1 MTASEILL
9 ALLLGLALFAFIVVL
24 LRYLTLKSEIPS
36 QMQKRYEEWRN
47 TELQALRQQ
56 YQELAQK
63 EAALQLQQWREELE
77 KDIRK
82 DAIEKSRAVT
92 IGKVTEHVVPFFPG
106 FNHNPKDARFIGT
119 PVDFVVFDGLDE
131 GAIRKITFME
141 VKTNSS
147 SLSTRE
153 RQIRNAIKQ
162 QLVEWEELRIA
173 VSSAQQE
180 GMSDGN
186 VLPKVILDGL
196 CPYCEKSNRAQAQ
209 FCGHCGLSL

>member
-9 ALLLGLALFAFIVVL
+9 AILLLSTVFAFIAVL
-24 LRYLTLKSEIPS
+24 FKYLALKSEIPN
-36 QMQKRYEEWRN
+36 QVQKRYEEWRN
-47 TELQALRQQ
+47 TELQAIRQQ
-56 YQELAQK
+56 YQEIAQK
-63 EAALQLQQWREELE
+63 EATLQLQQWREELE
-77 KDIRK
+77 KGIRK

-92 IGKVTEHVVPFFPG
+92 IGKVTEHVVPFFPN

-173 VSSAQQE
+173 VSTSQKE
-180 GMSDGN
+180 VLSDD
-186 VLPKVILDGL
+186 PSSKVILDGL
-196 CPYCEKSNRAQAQ
+196 CPRCEKPNRMQAQ